1 MKDKGI
7 SYVVALCLAFFGLAS
22 CITTDPTLG
31 TGIVPSNQDI
41 SLHTVTLDLPVGMK
55 MADSLQSSISK
66 SATVGAIRS
75 ATFGLLHSDAA
86 MSITAGTDSIV
97 WGLNPSVRS
106 ISLSFSLDS
115 ALVLN
120 ASQRHIPQN
129 FYIHQLKVPLDSTTI
144 YNNSLSTDDYDPFL
158 LTEGG
163 LVYSGSESY
172 TVSLKKEFGERFFSY
187 PMATLD
193 SAELFMK
200 EFYGLYVRCDDPEE
214 GMNGGRLNIFDLSSS
229 RITLEFEYDD
239 EEGNRKSSSAYFNL
253 GDHYT
258 VNVYTAGS
266 RELEKADPADGL
278 YMEGLCGIKP
288 HIDARQLRKTV
299 ADWVASE
306 GFPLEDLLIAK
317 ATFVFPFE
325 YHGDRTEFDNF
336 SSSLFPC
343 RRKEANNQLI
353 YSPIEEIQDGDL
365 EVGKIDRSHL
375 WYRSNLSFYLQDLIK
390 EDPASITAK
399 DDLWMMPIVSY
410 TDSYGSTYYYADQ
423 YYYTQNILNGTAAER
438 HPVIQLTY
446 AVLK

>member
-7 SYVVALCLAFFGLAS
+7 SCVVALCLAFFGLTS

-120 ASQRHIPQN
+120 SSQRHIPQN
-129 FYIHQLKVPLDSTTI
+129 LYVHQLKVPLDSTTI
-144 YNNSLSTDDYDPFL
+144 FNNSLTPDDYDPFV

-172 TVSLKKEFGERFFSY
+172 TAYLKKEFGERFFRYS
-187 PMATLD
+187 MATLD

-214 GMNGGRLNIFDLSSS
+214 GTMGGRLNIFDLSSS
-229 RITLEFEYDD
+229 SITLEYEYDD

-253 GDHYT
+253 GNYYS

-266 RELEKADPADGL
+266 RDLEKADPADGL
-278 YMEGLCGIKP
+278 YMESLCGIKP
-288 HIDARQLRKTV
+288 HIDARLLRKTV
-299 ADWVASE
+299 ADWVATE

-317 ATFVFPFE
+317 ATLVFPFE
-325 YHGDRTEFDNF
+325 YHGDRNEFDNF
-336 SSSLFPC
+336 SINLFPC
-343 RRKEANNQLI
+343 RRKEVSSQLI

-365 EVGKIDRSHL
+365 EVGEIDRSHL
-375 WYRSNLSFYLQDLIK
+375 WYRSNFSFYLQDLIK
-390 EDPASITAK
+390 EDPASISAN

-438 HPVIQLTY
+438 HPVLQLTY